1 MYRAIKS
8 FRDLQ
13 DNNYLYQAG
22 DIFPRKG
29 MEVSVERIEELSTD
43 KNRRGEPMIEVV
55 VEEVKEVK
63 TAAKKKSGG
72 RKKADAK

>member
-22 DIFPRKG
+22 DIFPRDG
-29 MEVSVERIEELSTD
+29 MKVPAKRIEELITN
-43 KNRRGEPMIEVV
+43 KNRRGEPMIELVD
-55 VEEVKEVK
+55 EEVKEEKPV
-63 TAAKKKSGG
+63 AKKKGGG
-72 RKKADAK
+72 RKKVDAK